1 MHCYDTGVI
10 IYIYL
15 EHLHINGVESV
26 AETAIRELMDRS
38 RKPRTPTKTST
49 LIITGVKRA
58 SDKPSDEKPPT
69 PVTSAQEDSVTVE
82 ETTISSV
89 AVSSDAV
96 VEQFQENSS
105 LTSQTVPLSECGFK
119 PTKAEQADSLDFSFP
134 KFVPIE
140 MHPPAEVKTF
150 PDKKKSPTPNFES
163 EYKIKE
169 MQPSPIPTV
178 DLLDENVVFEISY
191 ALGEAELTE
200 AQIDTTLDT
209 LSENVKQKPDTEV
222 KSGLDT
228 LAETA
233 QALEKDIGVDVSF
246 EEVPVPQS
254 DEDIEKDM
262 SSEISVPHPEDI
274 EKDVSSEVTRIPQSD
289 GDLVK
294 DVSFEEISIPQS
306 EDIEKDVSSEVIRVP
321 QSDGDL
327 VKDVSFEEISVQQ
340 SEDIEKD
347 VSSEVT
353 RIPQSDGDLVKD
365 VSFQENSVPQSED
378 IEKDV
383 SSEVAPILQYDKDV
397 NEDMCSEATKTFQSN
412 EDIQKDSFSEVTPS
426 TLPDTIEHDVS
437 TAETKQET
445 CQGVVVDS
453 TNVEDLTHSRS
464 ASLFADDRS
473 CSSFHDE
480 EYISHS
486 STEDLTEDA
495 ATHYFTYN
503 KVDVVPGENC
513 DLSIDTSCVKS
524 EDVLKESPHQES
536 TVEKAE
542 EAAPAIEE
550 QAAVASQV
558 FKCDPKQSEDFHDAL
573 EPKPEAVKDVEPLE
587 EANIEP
593 EEHAAVTTK
602 VFTPEPGDHLELSP
616 EPEPIAVID
625 QSQHSAVTSEIDL
638 DYVVSSKSEQ
648 EEQSDPTLPD
658 KVQCSTSEDTVLAQV
673 EPSKQFVSEETAD
686 TCLMMPSERVLAA
699 QKLSPTDTICIFVN
713 ARRDYTVSI
722 RE

>member
-1 MHCYDTGVI
+1 M
-10 IYIYL
+10 
-15 EHLHINGVESV
+15 
-26 AETAIRELMDRS
+26 
-38 RKPRTPTKTST
+38 
-49 LIITGVKRA
+49 
-58 SDKPSDEKPPT
+58 
-69 PVTSAQEDSVTVE
+69 
-82 ETTISSV
+82 
-89 AVSSDAV
+89 
-96 VEQFQENSS
+96 
-105 LTSQTVPLSECGFK
+105 
-119 PTKAEQADSLDFSFP
+119 
-134 KFVPIE
+134 
-140 MHPPAEVKTF
+140 
-150 PDKKKSPTPNFES
+150 
-163 EYKIKE
+163 
-169 MQPSPIPTV
+169 
-178 DLLDENVVFEISY
+178 
-191 ALGEAELTE
+191 
-200 AQIDTTLDT
+200 
-209 LSENVKQKPDTEV
+209 
-222 KSGLDT
+222 
-228 LAETA
+228 
-233 QALEKDIGVDVSF
+233 SF
-246 EEVPVPQS
+246 E
-254 DEDIEKDM
+254 
-262 SSEISVPHPEDI
+262 EISVPQSEDI
-274 EKDVSSEVTRIPQSD
+274 EKDVSSEVTRVPQSD

-464 ASLFADDRS
+464 ASPFADDSS

-524 EDVLKESPHQES
+524 EDVPKESPHQES

-542 EAAPAIEE
+542 EAQPAIEE

-558 FKCDPKQSEDFHDAL
+558 FKCDPKQSEDFHDEL

-625 QSQHSAVTSEIDL
+625 QSQHSAVTSEIDF

-699 QKLSPTDTICIFVN
+699 QKLSPTDTILSSSMPEETTLSASENEIIQSPEKSVFRN
-713 ARRDYTVSI
+713 SRK
-722 RE
+722 